1 MSGITA
7 APRCSTM
14 LEVQGKPIKAEQSF
28 FILYLG
34 FLGKSQ
40 RDNRKKNR
48 KKSFRKAFTAL
59 TLFQSRLY

>member
-40 RDNRKKNR
+40 RDNRKKIG
-48 KKSFRKAFTAL
+48 KSHSAKHS
-59 TLFQSRLY
+59 QH

>member
-7 APRCSTM
+7 APPCSTM

-40 RDNRKKNR
+40 RDNRKKIE
-48 KKSFRKAFTAL
+48 KSHSAKHS
-59 TLFQSRLY
+59 QH